1 MEIYSPLRAG
11 QQGSAGPGSKRKARV
26 VVLPSFT
33 VFAKILCSHMAY
45 NARIPLSITAE
56 IIVRK
61 MVQVY
66 TF

>member
-1 MEIYSPLRAG
+1 METFDLPLRAG
-11 QQGSAGPGSKRKARV
+11 QQGSAGQGSKRKARV
-26 VVLPSFT
+26 VSPV
-33 VFAKILCSHMAY
+33 VAQILCSHMAY

>member
-1 MEIYSPLRAG
+1 METFDWPLRAG

-26 VVLPSFT
+26 VVLPS
-33 VFAKILCSHMAY
+33 FAKILCSHMAY